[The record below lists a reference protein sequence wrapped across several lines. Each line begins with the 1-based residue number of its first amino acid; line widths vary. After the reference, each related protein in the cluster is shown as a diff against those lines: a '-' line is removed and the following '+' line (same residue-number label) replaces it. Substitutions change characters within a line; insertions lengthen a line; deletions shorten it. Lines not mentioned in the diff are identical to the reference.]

1 MLLLIR
7 VSSVHWCG
15 EWHHQ
20 RPQSQTIQRLLFHV
34 RVRVHKSGDWKK
46 MIGISSPDLQ
56 GDFLL
61 QKRNLKFWNL
71 ICDNHERYR
80 RTTAVNT
87 LPKTTRFNWY
97 MQYIQLLMIERPVR
111 EKAVESLRLF
121 LSQSRQF
128 TELDFLKLWKGLYYC
143 MWMSDRMRVQQQLAD
158 TLGDLVSVL
167 HTKNTILFVQAF
179 WTILC
184 KQWPTLDQHRY
195 VACRPD
201 SHQTGQV
208 LFTCSTI
215 RGCFI
220 QVSAEER
227 MVWGTS
233 TKLHRYVISW
243 TVTVRSWTS

>member
-1 MLLLIR
+1 MVI
-7 VSSVHWCG
+7 
-15 EWHHQ
+15 
-20 RPQSQTIQRLLFHV
+20 FAA
-34 RVRVHKSGDWKK
+34 KK
-46 MIGISSPDLQ
+46 FEI
-56 GDFLL
+56 
-61 QKRNLKFWNL
+61 W
-71 ICDNHERYR
+71 ICENHERYR

-97 MQYIQLLMIERPVR
+97 IRHIPILMIERPIR

-167 HTKNTILFVQAF
+167 QKKNIILFIQAF

-195 VACRPD
+195 AFSKFD
-201 SHQTGQV
+201 SHQP
-208 LFTCSTI
+208 
-215 RGCFI
+215 
-220 QVSAEER
+220 
-227 MVWGTS
+227 
-233 TKLHRYVISW
+233 
-243 TVTVRSWTS
+243 